1 MIRFNRTLSL
11 ATCLVLLGA
20 VTGTAQLNAGMGERR
35 GDGPPPMRVLMPPGV
50 VDKPAGMEMS
60 DDPEQAFIQ
69 QLFKGFFQMMDQNG
83 NGELSADELSGWVH
97 PPPHMDGMDDGMG
110 RPDGMNRPPMDGTM
124 DGDAG
129 EQVRRLQE
137 ELHRVHQEQRMRRM
151 EEMNHRRDRIREQL
165 AQMRQEQQRMAEHMR
180 EMEAEAQSV
189 NEEFEKANSDSL
201 PEPTP

>member
-20 VTGTAQLNAGMGERR
+20 VAGTAQRNAGMGEHR
-35 GDGPPPMRVLMPPGV
+35 GDGPPPMLVLMPPPG

-60 DDPEQAFIQ
+60 DDPYHIVEP
-69 QLFKGFFQMMDQNG
+69 LFKGFFQMMDQNG

-97 PPPHMDGMDDGMG
+97 PPPHMNGMDDGMG

-124 DGDAG
+124 DGAAG

-180 EMEAEAQSV
+180 EMEAEAQRV
-189 NEEFEKANSDSL
+189 NEELEKANS
-201 PEPTP
+201 EPPMEQNR